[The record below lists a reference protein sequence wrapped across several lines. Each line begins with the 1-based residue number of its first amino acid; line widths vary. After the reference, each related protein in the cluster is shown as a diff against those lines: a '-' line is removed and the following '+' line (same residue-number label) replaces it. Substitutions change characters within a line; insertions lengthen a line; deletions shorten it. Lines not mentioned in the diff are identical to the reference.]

1 MMVTMATQ
9 IPSLLAPLRSEIVSH
24 FAKVVVIA
32 DDDRKESK
40 DLVVCVFFERLAVC
54 LKTCFF

>member
-1 MMVTMATQ
+1 MVTMATQ
-9 IPSLLAPLRSEIVSH
+9 IPSLLAPLRSEIVSQ

-40 DLVVCVFFERLAVC
+40 DLVVCVFFWELLFVRRPV
-54 LKTCFF
+54 F

>member
-9 IPSLLAPLRSEIVSH
+9 IPSLLAPLRSEIVSQ

-40 DLVVCVFFERLAVC
+40 DLVVCVFFWELLFVRRPV
-54 LKTCFF
+54 F

>member
-9 IPSLLAPLRSEIVSH
+9 IPSLLAPLRSEIVSQ

-40 DLVVCVFFERLAVC
+40 DLVVCVF
-54 LKTCFF
+54 